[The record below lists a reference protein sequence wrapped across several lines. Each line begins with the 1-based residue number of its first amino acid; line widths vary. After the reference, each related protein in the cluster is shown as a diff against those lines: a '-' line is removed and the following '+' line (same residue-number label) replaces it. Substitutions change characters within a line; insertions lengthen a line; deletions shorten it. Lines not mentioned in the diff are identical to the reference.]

1 MAGRYL
7 GIALTRQGRVAEGC
21 AALESAL
28 AAADASGDRAA
39 RRVLIGTLCNSLCLG
54 PAPVGQV
61 IHRLE
66 ELLGS
71 TAGDGVLEAVIS
83 RFLSLLLAMAG
94 RLDEARERIRTS
106 SPVLDALDQ
115 STQWT
120 YRWAAA
126 EALELTGD
134 RAGAERELVSR
145 WRRFRDFGDEA
156 VDERAM
162 NTAARLAVLYCNAGR
177 WDEAAEFLSYGA
189 DAPAAGYAGTVVRRL
204 VAEARLAAHHGRTAE
219 GVTSAQRA
227 VEDAEPTDLLTLRAL
242 AWLAL
247 AEAQRTD
254 GGTAEAD
261 ASDAKALELYDRKGN
276 VAAAERLRAHAAAR
290 A

>member
-1 MAGRYL
+1 
-7 GIALTRQGRVAEGC
+7 
-21 AALESAL
+21 
-28 AAADASGDRAA
+28 
-39 RRVLIGTLCNSLCLG
+39 
-54 PAPVGQV
+54 
-61 IHRLE
+61 
-66 ELLGS
+66 
-71 TAGDGVLEAVIS
+71 
-83 RFLSLLLAMAG
+83 
-94 RLDEARERIRTS
+94 
-106 SPVLDALDQ
+106 
-115 STQWT
+115 
-120 YRWAAA
+120 
-126 EALELTGD
+126 LELTGD